1 MKQTVPR
8 QFYSEART
16 TDRMNIPSRFTLLA
30 TLALGLALQAAPGAE
45 PLPFTG
51 VNLAGGEF
59 YQPKP
64 GVRPKYGQNFS
75 YPIAKEIDYFSGQG
89 MNVLRYC
96 FLWETL
102 QAEARQALDRAEV
115 DRLKASVK
123 LATSRKLV
131 VVLDPHNYARY
142 YGQVVGGPKV
152 SFADF
157 ADFWRR
163 LSLEFADDPYVW
175 FGLVNE
181 PHGLPTQQ
189 WFDAAQAAI
198 TAIRAA
204 GAKNLI
210 LVPGN
215 AWSGAHGWTADWYGG
230 SNAKAVVGLKDPLDH
245 WALEVHQYLDKDS
258 SGTKPE
264 VVSATVGS
272 ERLKSFV
279 AWCRQNH
286 WRAFLGEFAVA
297 TNAPAEAALKD
308 MLQSMERDRDVW
320 LGWTWWAAGS
330 RWGNYMFTLEP
341 KNDQDRPQMAWMSP
355 FLHGA
360 VMPKFA
366 LSVKNGQGQGE
377 WLACSTQPIAAAP
390 APVGQVFAKWTGDVA
405 WLQDPGSAQTTVTM
419 PFKNLALEAVYKKAP

>member
-1 MKQTVPR
+1 MT
-8 QFYSEART
+8 
-16 TDRMNIPSRFTLLA
+16 SRFNLFA
-30 TLALGLALQAAPGAE
+30 ALALGLTLHAGVGAE
-45 PLPFTG
+45 PLSFTG

-64 GVRPKYGQNFS
+64 GVRPKYGQSFS
-75 YPIAKEIDYFSGQG
+75 YPVPMEIEYFSGQG
-89 MNVLRYC
+89 MNILRYC

-102 QAEARQALDRAEV
+102 QAEARQELDKAEV
-115 DRLKASVK
+115 ERLKTSVK
-123 LATSRKLV
+123 LATAKKLV

-142 YGQVVGGPKV
+142 YGQIVGGPKV
-152 SFADF
+152 SSEDF

-181 PHGLPTQQ
+181 PHGMPTQQ

-198 TAIRAA
+198 NAIRAA

-215 AWSGAHGWTADWYGG
+215 AWSGAQSWTAEWYGG
-230 SNAKAVVGLKDPLDH
+230 SNAKAVLGLKDPLDH
-245 WALEVHQYLDKDS
+245 WAIEVHQYLDKDA

-264 VVSATVGS
+264 VVSETVGS
-272 ERLKSFV
+272 ERLKNFV
-279 AWCRQNH
+279 SWCRQNH
-286 WRAFLGEFAVA
+286 RRAFLGEFAVA

-330 RWGNYMFTLEP
+330 RWGNYLFLLEP
-341 KNDQDRPQMAWMSP
+341 RNGKDRPQIAWVRP
-355 FLHGA
+355 FLHGT
-360 VMPKFA
+360 VPPKFT
-366 LSVKNGQGQGE
+366 LSVKNGQGQGGGP
-377 WLACSTQPIAAAP
+377 ACSMQTIMAAP
-390 APVGQVFAKWTGDVA
+390 APAGQVFDKWTGDVA
-405 WLQDPGSAQTTVTM
+405 WLQDPASAKTTLMM
-419 PFKNLALEAVYKKAP
+419 PFKNMELQAVYRKAP